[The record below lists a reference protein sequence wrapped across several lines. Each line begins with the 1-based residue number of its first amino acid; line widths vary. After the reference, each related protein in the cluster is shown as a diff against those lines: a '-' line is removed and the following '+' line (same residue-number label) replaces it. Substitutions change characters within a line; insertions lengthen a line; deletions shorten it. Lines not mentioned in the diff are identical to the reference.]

1 MEQDY
6 AAYFESGSSDNIS
19 PGFRKRPPFPSYK
32 SSPRGRQWGHD
43 APPHYRT
50 IFISDLHLGS
60 RGCQAEALC
69 HFLKYHTAQELYL
82 VGDIIDGWRLRK
94 KWYWPQAHTNVVR
107 RILTAA
113 KRGTDVTYII
123 GNHDEFLRGFLKFRL
138 AFGDIAVKNRA
149 VHTGEDGK
157 RYLVVHGDMFDGLM
171 RADRKWIMH
180 LGDTAY
186 NGLLWLNTRLNSVR
200 RLMGLPYW
208 SLSKTLKSK
217 TKRAMNFI
225 HSFEEHVA
233 DYCQRK
239 GFDGAIC
246 GHIHVAEMR
255 DIDGISYKNTGDWV
269 ESCTALVEHHDGR
282 WEILHF
288 APHAAMIA
296 DDALYGFDAANPQ
309 TTSAQPQF
317 GDTVPEA
324 AE

>member
-1 MEQDY
+1 M
-6 AAYFESGSSDNIS
+6 
-19 PGFRKRPPFPSYK
+19 
-32 SSPRGRQWGHD
+32 
-43 APPHYRT
+43 PHYRT
-50 IFISDLHLGS
+50 LFISDLHLGS
-60 RGCQAEALC
+60 KGCQADAIC
-69 HFLKYHTAQELYL
+69 AFLKTHTSDELFL

-94 KWYWPQAHTNVVR
+94 KWHWPQSHTNVIR

-138 AFGDIAVKNRA
+138 AFGDIKIRNRA
-149 VHTGEDGK
+149 THQGADGK

-180 LGDTAY
+180 LGDSAY
-186 NGLLWLNTRLNSVR
+186 NLLLWANTKLNTVR
-200 RLMGLPYW
+200 RWLGLDYW
-208 SLSKTLKSK
+208 SLSKMLKSR

-233 DYCQRK
+233 SYCQRK

-255 DIDGISYKNTGDWV
+255 DIDGIAYRNTGDWV
-269 ESCTALVEHHDGR
+269 ESCTALAENYDGS

-288 APHAAMIA
+288 APHAAIIQDIA
-296 DDALYGFDAANPQ
+296 VYGEEPLQ
-309 TTSAQPQF
+309 
-317 GDTVPEA
+317 A